1 MSKTIRY
8 RQYWMATLK
17 NRHACSSCGVLALNA
32 EYEISAVEI
41 ARNVVWLCDEHL
53 SVVSPR

>member
-1 MSKTIRY
+1 MSKTIRF

-17 NRHACSSCGVLALNA
+17 NRHTCSNCGVLALNA
-32 EYEISAVEI
+32 EYEISAEEI

-53 SVVSPR
+53 SAVSPR

>member
-17 NRHACSSCGVLALNA
+17 SRHTCGSCGALALNA
-32 EYEISAVEI
+32 EYEISVVEI
-41 ARNVVWLCDEHL
+41 PRNVVWLCDEHL
-53 SVVSPR
+53 SLINHR